1 MLVLDPNIK
10 DMYFQSQWSC
20 EKYDAG
26 MSQLEEVVSSSMP
39 VYPKYLWLVSV
50 QQLFCCTHPSYS
62 NSRGHCTRYVRLTN
76 VYTANTFTDGP
87 SVSQPSLHYSGSYL
101 MNAVQAIQIQQQA
114 DTADGPRDELHK
126 YLKSGAETTSDIVG
140 WWGVSLSYL

>member
-50 QQLFCCTHPSYS
+50 QQLFCRTHPSYS